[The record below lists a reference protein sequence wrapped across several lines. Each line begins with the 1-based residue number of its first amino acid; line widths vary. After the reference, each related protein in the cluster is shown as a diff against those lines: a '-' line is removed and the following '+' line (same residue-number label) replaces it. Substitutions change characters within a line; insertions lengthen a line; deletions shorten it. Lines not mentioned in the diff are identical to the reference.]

1 MPISPPTTQQTSAIA
16 TAKAPAPQPQLA
28 RSIDKYGLG
37 ALSFY
42 FALSALFF
50 GRALAGHLSDYHIG
64 VDIPPDSSIFIWSLA
79 WWRHA
84 LLNKLNPLL
93 TRVIWAPGGINL
105 AWVTTAPLAAILAIP
120 ATSAFGPVAT
130 CNVLFI
136 LSPALAAWTA
146 FVLCRRITNSYLP
159 AIIGGYIFGFSA
171 YMLGQMQGHLHQ
183 VLVFPIPLVAY
194 LIVRHYHGEIRT
206 RTFVLLSA
214 LTFAAEFLIALEVF
228 ATMTIFGALAVALGL
243 SLSQGEIRRRIARTI
258 VPLSV
263 GYALAAVLVSPFI
276 YYLFA
281 PGNPHWGSMYSAD
294 PLGFLIPTTYFELG
308 RLRFFQ
314 SIATRFP
321 FDPFECD
328 TYFGPVLIVIAALY
342 ARRHWREP
350 FARMMIDL
358 LVIIAVLSLG
368 PMLHVMGRNLAGMPD
383 ALVTSLPLMGKATPS
398 RFAMYAFLV
407 FAIIAATWL
416 SEVNLGKLGKAAVGS
431 LIVLSTLPN
440 LSADY
445 WARPTNTPAFFTT
458 GTYRKYIAPGETV
471 VTLPYWMLGNGMLW
485 QAETDMY
492 FRMAGAWTGP
502 PPPEFDAWPIVK
514 ALATNMLTPDAE
526 TQLKAFLAN
535 HGVGAVIADSGTNP
549 LFQPMLLSID
559 HAPITTGGVT
569 IYRVQPETLTPYRH
583 LTALEMETRSDGE
596 RFDALVNA
604 ASRYL
609 ADGHDL
615 AALEPALVQRLGL
628 LPPGWVHYSKVLAF
642 NALWVGPWKDR
653 DVSIGI
659 TGSYAG
665 LKPLIEKYRGDAL
678 RIYFP
683 FPTELRN
690 AANVPEGSY
699 VLMMMFDRAGLAR
712 AAAKASVAQTAAGFP
727 RSAR

>member
-1 MPISPPTTQQTSAIA
+1 M
-16 TAKAPAPQPQLA
+16 A
-28 RSIDKYGLG
+28 RRVDKYGLG
-37 ALSFY
+37 ALSLY

-64 VDIPPDSSIFIWSLA
+64 VDIPPDSTIFIWSLA

-84 LLNKLNPLL
+84 LLNRLNPLL
-93 TRVIWAPGGINL
+93 TTAIWAPGGINL
-105 AWVTTAPLAAILAIP
+105 AWVTTAPLATMFAIP

-136 LSPALAAWTA
+136 LSPALAAWIA
-146 FVLCRRITNSYLP
+146 FILCRRIANSYLP
-159 AIIGGYIFGFSA
+159 AIMGGYIFGFSA

-183 VLVFPIPLVAY
+183 VLAFPIPLAAY
-194 LIVRHYHGEIRT
+194 LVMRHYQDEIRT
-206 RTFVLLSA
+206 RTFVILSA

-228 ATMTIFGALAVALGL
+228 ATMTIFGTVAVALAL
-243 SLSQGEIRRRIARTI
+243 SLSSGETRKRIVRTI
-258 VPLSV
+258 APLSI
-263 GYALAAVLVSPFI
+263 GYALAAILVSPFI
-276 YYLFA
+276 YYLFLQ
-281 PGNPHWGSMYSAD
+281 GNPHWGSMYSAD
-294 PLGFLIPTTYFELG
+294 PLGVLVPTTYFELG
-308 RLRFFQ
+308 RLPFFQ

-328 TYFGPVLIVIAALY
+328 TYFGPVLIAIVVLY

-350 FARMMIDL
+350 FARMMVDL

-368 PMLHVMGRNLAGMPD
+368 PVLHVMGRNVAGMPG
-383 ALVTSLPLMGKATPS
+383 ALLTSLPLMGKATPS
-398 RFAMYAFLV
+398 RFAMYAFLEI
-407 FAIIAATWL
+407 AIIAAIWL
-416 SEVNLGKLGKAAVGS
+416 SEVNLRSLGKAAIGG

-445 WARPTNTPAFFTT
+445 WARPANTPAFFTN

-502 PPPEFDAWPIVK
+502 PPPEFDGWPIVK
-514 ALATNMLTPDAE
+514 ALATNVLTPDAE

-535 HGVGAVIADSGTNP
+535 HGVVAVIADSGTNP
-549 LFQPMLLSID
+549 VFQPMLSSLD
-559 HAPITTGGVT
+559 DAPITTGGVT
-569 IYRVQPETLTPYRH
+569 IYRVRPGVLAPYRH
-583 LTALEMETRSDGE
+583 LTALDMETRSDSE

-604 ASRYL
+604 TSRYL
-609 ADGHDL
+609 SDGHDL
-615 AALEPALVQRLGL
+615 AALDPSMLQRLGL
-628 LPPGWVHYSKVLAF
+628 LPPGWVRNAKVLAF
-642 NALWVGPWKDR
+642 NALWAGPWKDS

-665 LKPLIEKYRGDAL
+665 LKPVIEKYRGDAL

-683 FPTELRN
+683 FPTELGN
-690 AANVPEGSY
+690 TANVPEGSY
-699 VLMMMFDRAGLAR
+699 VLMMMFDRAGLTR
-712 AAAKASVAQTAAGFP
+712 AAAKASVAKSAAGFP
-727 RSAR
+727 RRAQ